1 MIEIK
6 FIKQDNKAVA
16 YEGKSE
22 IGICEY
28 VENKDTWNIIHTIVN
43 NDYQGQGIAKRLVEC
58 VIDNEKKNSKKVIA
72 ECSYAKKILDRI

>member
-1 MIEIK
+1 M
-6 FIKQDNKAVA
+6 A

-58 VIDNEKKNSKKVIA
+58 VIDNAKKNGKKVIA